1 MILADRI
8 RQHVITTY
16 IVPARKSNQSQ
27 VIFVSGDVHDA
38 LGLTMRYPA
47 VCGAIDAKKF
57 RDENRLHLLRRTGP
71 DQGAT
76 TEWTFAV

>member
-1 MILADRI
+1 MILADQI
-8 RQHVITTY
+8 RKHVISTY
-16 IVPARKSNQSQ
+16 IVPARESNRSQ

-38 LGLTMRYPA
+38 LGLKMRYPA
-47 VCGAIDAKKF
+47 ICGAIDAKKF
-57 RDENRLHLLRRTGP
+57 RDNNGLRLLRRTGP